1 MQAHCIDDLRK
12 AAQRRIPK
20 IVFDFVAGGAG
31 HDTGVR
37 ENVDAFDRI
46 RLVPRALVDISQ
58 IDLSRELFGRRSTS
72 TSSARTSRTHP
83 ASATCCPNLPD
94 SIPGRAWLTA

>member
-12 AAQRRIPK
+12 AAQRRVPK

-37 ENVDAFDRI
+37 ENVEAFDRV
-46 RLVPRALVDISQ
+46 RLIPRALVDITQ
-58 IDLSRELFGRRSTS
+58 IDLSREARLGRRCRICR
-72 TSSARTSRTHP
+72 SASPR
-83 ASATCCPNLPD
+83 SATP
-94 SIPGRAWLTA
+94 T